1 MTRARKIQKIAI
13 DQIDILNP
21 RERNQKSFREIVA
34 SIKAL
39 GLKKPITVTPRKNG
53 RFGLVCGQGRL
64 EAVQSLGQSTIQAF
78 VVEASDEE
86 AYIMSLVENIAR
98 RNPNHAE
105 LLENIRVLQKRGYTP
120 NQIAKKTALD
130 DAYIRGILTLL
141 NKGETRLVNAVEL
154 GRMPLAT
161 AVEIS
166 KAPSGDEQQIL
177 QDAYESG
184 VLRGKKLLA
193 VRKLIEKRRIF
204 GVAVRSGGKL
214 SSKPKL
220 SSTVLVRTY
229 NKEVE
234 RQKQLIRKADIVQQR
249 LTFVGAAMGR
259 MLTDDNFINLLRA
272 EGLETIPKPL
282 EEKIKEIGTSL

>member
-1 MTRARKIQKIAI
+1 VTRARKIEKIAI
-13 DQIDILNP
+13 DLIDILNP
-21 RERNQKSFREIVA
+21 RERNQKTFREIVA

-53 RFGLVCGQGRL
+53 RYGLVCGQGRL
-64 EAVQSLGQSTIQAF
+64 EAVQSLGQTTIPAF

-98 RNPNHAE
+98 RTPNHAE
-105 LLENIRVLQKRGYTP
+105 LLENIRMLQKRGYNI
-120 NQIAKKTALD
+120 NQISKKTALEET
-130 DAYIRGILTLL
+130 YIRGILTLL
-141 NKGETRLVNAVEL
+141 NKGETRLINAVEM

-166 KAPSGDEQQIL
+166 KAQSGDEQQIL

-184 VLRGKKLLA
+184 ALRGKKLLT
-193 VRKLIEKRRIF
+193 VRKLIEKRRVF
-204 GVAVRSGGKL
+204 GVAVRKGGKL
-214 SSKPKL
+214 NPRPKL
-220 SSTVLVRTY
+220 SPTVLVRTY

-234 RQKQLIRKADIVQQR
+234 RQKLLIRKADIVQQR

-259 MLTDDNFINLLRA
+259 MLADDNFINLLRA

-282 EEKIKEIGTSL
+282 EEKIRESGTPL

>member
-1 MTRARKIQKIAI
+1 MNRAHKIEEIPI

-53 RFGLVCGQGRL
+53 RYGLVCGQGRL
-64 EAVQSLGQSTIQAF
+64 EAVRSLGQTLIPAF
-78 VVEASDEE
+78 VVEANDEE

-98 RNPNHAE
+98 RTPNHAE
-105 LLENIRVLQKRGYTP
+105 LLENIRLLQKRGYNT
-120 NQIAKKTALD
+120 NQIARKTALEEG
-130 DAYIRGILTLL
+130 YIRGILTLL
-141 NKGETRLVNAVEL
+141 NKGETRLINAVEL

-166 KAPSGDEQQIL
+166 KAQSGDEQQIL
-177 QDAYESG
+177 QEAYESG
-184 VLRGKKLLA
+184 ALRGRKLLT
-193 VRKLIEKRRIF
+193 VRKLIEKRRVF
-204 GVAVRSGGKL
+204 GIAVKKGAKAVSRPKM
-214 SSKPKL
+214 SSNL
-220 SSTVLVRTY
+220 LVRTY

-234 RQKQLIRKADIVQQR
+234 RQKLLIRKADIVQQR
-249 LTFVGAAMGR
+249 LTFVEAAMGR
-259 MLTDDNFINLLRA
+259 MLSDDNFINLLRA

-282 EEKIKEIGTSL
+282 EEKIRESGTAL

>member
-1 MTRARKIQKIAI
+1 MNRARKIEEIPI

-53 RFGLVCGQGRL
+53 RYGLVCGQGRL
-64 EAVQSLGQSTIQAF
+64 EAVRSLGQTLIPAF
-78 VVEASDEE
+78 VVEANDEE

-98 RNPNHAE
+98 RTPNHAE
-105 LLENIRVLQKRGYTP
+105 LLENIRLLQKRGYNT
-120 NQIAKKTALD
+120 NQIARKTALEEG
-130 DAYIRGILTLL
+130 YIRGILSLL
-141 NKGETRLVNAVEL
+141 NKGETRLINSVEL

-166 KAPSGDEQQIL
+166 KAQSGDEQQIL
-177 QDAYESG
+177 QEAYESG
-184 VLRGKKLLA
+184 ALRGRKLLT
-193 VRKLIEKRRIF
+193 VRKLIEKRRVF
-204 GVAVRSGGKL
+204 GIAVKKGPKAVSR
-214 SSKPKL
+214 PKL
-220 SSTVLVRTY
+220 SSTLLVRTY

-259 MLTDDNFINLLRA
+259 MLADDNFINLLRA
-272 EGLETIPKPL
+272 EGLETLPRPL
-282 EEKIKEIGTSL
+282 EEKIRESGTAL

>member
-1 MTRARKIQKIAI
+1 MTRARKIQEIPI

-21 RERNQKSFREIVA
+21 RERNQKSFRDIVA
-34 SIKAL
+34 SIKDL

-53 RFGLVCGQGRL
+53 RYGLVCGQGRL
-64 EAVQSLGQSTIQAF
+64 EAVQSLGKTTIPAF

-105 LLENIRVLQKRGYTP
+105 LLENIRILQKRGYTP

-141 NKGETRLVNAVEL
+141 NKGETRLINAVEL
-154 GRMPLAT
+154 GRMPLVT

-166 KAPSGDEQQIL
+166 KAQSGDEQQIL

-184 VLRGKKLLA
+184 ALRGKKLLA
-193 VRKLIEKRRIF
+193 VRKLIEKRRVF
-204 GVAVRSGGKL
+204 GVSVRKGGKL
-214 SSKPKL
+214 NPSPKL
-220 SSTVLVRTY
+220 SSTALVRTY

-282 EEKIKEIGTSL
+282 EEKIRESGTSL

>member
-1 MTRARKIQKIAI
+1 MTRARKIENIAI
-13 DQIDILNP
+13 EKIDILNP
-21 RERNQKSFREIVA
+21 RERNQKTFRDIVA

-53 RFGLVCGQGRL
+53 RYGLVCGQGRL
-64 EAVQSLGQSTIQAF
+64 EAVQSLGQTTIPAF

-98 RNPNHAE
+98 RTPNHAE
-105 LLENIRVLQKRGYTP
+105 LLENIRMLQKRGYNI
-120 NQIAKKTALD
+120 NQISKKTALEET
-130 DAYIRGILTLL
+130 YIRGILTLL
-141 NKGETRLVNAVEL
+141 NKGETRLINAVEM

-166 KAPSGDEQQIL
+166 KAQSGDEQQIL

-184 VLRGKKLLA
+184 ALRGKKLLT
-193 VRKLIEKRRIF
+193 VRKLIEKRRVF
-204 GVAVRSGGKL
+204 GVAVRKGGKL
-214 SSKPKL
+214 NPRPKL
-220 SSTVLVRTY
+220 SPTVLVRTY

-234 RQKQLIRKADIVQQR
+234 RQKLLIRKADIVQQR

-259 MLTDDNFINLLRA
+259 MLADDNFINLLRA

-282 EEKIKEIGTSL
+282 EEKIRESGTPL

>member
-1 MTRARKIQKIAI
+1 MTRARKIEKIAI
-13 DQIDILNP
+13 DLIDILNP
-21 RERNQKSFREIVA
+21 RERNQKTFREIVA

-53 RFGLVCGQGRL
+53 RYGLVCGQGRL
-64 EAVQSLGQSTIQAF
+64 EAVQSLGQTTIPAF

-98 RNPNHAE
+98 RTPNHAE
-105 LLENIRVLQKRGYTP
+105 LLENIRMLQKRGYNI
-120 NQIAKKTALD
+120 NQISKKTALEET
-130 DAYIRGILTLL
+130 YIRGILTLL
-141 NKGETRLVNAVEL
+141 NKGETRLINAVEM

-166 KAPSGDEQQIL
+166 KAQSGDEQQIL

-184 VLRGKKLLA
+184 ALRGKKLLT
-193 VRKLIEKRRIF
+193 VRKLIEKRRVF
-204 GVAVRSGGKL
+204 GVAVRKGGKL
-214 SSKPKL
+214 NPRPKL
-220 SSTVLVRTY
+220 SPTVLVRTY

-234 RQKQLIRKADIVQQR
+234 RQKLLIRKADIVQQR

-259 MLTDDNFINLLRA
+259 MLADDNFINLLRA

-282 EEKIKEIGTSL
+282 EEKIRESGTPL

>member
-1 MTRARKIQKIAI
+1 VNRAHKIEEIPI

-53 RFGLVCGQGRL
+53 RYGLVCGQGRL
-64 EAVQSLGQSTIQAF
+64 EAVRSLGQTLIPAF
-78 VVEASDEE
+78 VVEANDEE

-98 RNPNHAE
+98 RTPNHAE
-105 LLENIRVLQKRGYTP
+105 LLENIRLLQKRGYNT
-120 NQIAKKTALD
+120 NQIARKTALEEG
-130 DAYIRGILTLL
+130 YIRGILSLL
-141 NKGETRLVNAVEL
+141 NKGETRLINAVEL

-166 KAPSGDEQQIL
+166 KAQSGDEQQIL
-177 QDAYESG
+177 QEAYESG
-184 VLRGKKLLA
+184 ALRGRKLLT
-193 VRKLIEKRRIF
+193 VRKLIEKRRVF
-204 GVAVRSGGKL
+204 GIAVKKGPKAVSR
-214 SSKPKL
+214 PKL
-220 SSTVLVRTY
+220 SSTLLVRTY

-259 MLTDDNFINLLRA
+259 MLADDNFINLLRA
-272 EGLETIPKPL
+272 EGLETLPRPL
-282 EEKIKEIGTSL
+282 EEKIRESGTSL